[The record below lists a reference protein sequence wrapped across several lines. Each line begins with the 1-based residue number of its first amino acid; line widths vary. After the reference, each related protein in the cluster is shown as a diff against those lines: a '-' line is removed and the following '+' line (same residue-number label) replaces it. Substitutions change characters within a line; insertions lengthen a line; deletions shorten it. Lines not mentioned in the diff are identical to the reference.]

1 MTAPPPDAGVAV
13 RVPGLL
19 REQVVP
25 ERRPVEPPS
34 GVCAL
39 LGRTVGGPR
48 YEPVGLRRPGEFG
61 TVFGGAPDG
70 GALAAAVEGFFACG
84 GGSCCVVRVDPEAD
98 PDWLS
103 RGLAALATRDDVDL
117 VALPDLAAA
126 PATRRLDLQRALLD
140 DCARAGT
147 RFAVLDALPGAT
159 ADDVLAQRSALNSRF
174 GALYFPWLRLADGTV
189 VPPSGH
195 VAGLYA
201 ASDVARG
208 VGAAPANQEVVGVT
222 DLVPPPTS
230 AELAD
235 LTAAGVNPLRALPG
249 RGIRVW
255 GARTLAGADEGEW
268 GAVGVSRLFLSL
280 TRWLAVNGAA
290 LAFEPNDLPLWIRVR
305 RQLSERLWQ
314 MWRDGS
320 LTGATPDAAFYV
332 RCDAETNPV
341 EVRDAGLVVTE
352 IGLAPSVP
360 AEFVVVRLVQQDG
373 RTTLA

>member
-1 MTAPPPDAGVAV
+1 
-13 RVPGLL
+13 
-19 REQVVP
+19 
-25 ERRPVEPPS
+25 
-34 GVCAL
+34 
-39 LGRTVGGPR
+39 
-48 YEPVGLRRPGEFG
+48 
-61 TVFGGAPDG
+61 
-70 GALAAAVEGFFACG
+70 
-84 GGSCCVVRVDPEAD
+84 
-98 PDWLS
+98 
-103 RGLAALATRDDVDL
+103 
-117 VALPDLAAA
+117 
-126 PATRRLDLQRALLD
+126 
-140 DCARAGT
+140 
-147 RFAVLDALPGAT
+147 
-159 ADDVLAQRSALNSRF
+159 
-174 GALYFPWLRLADGTV
+174 
-189 VPPSGH
+189 
-195 VAGLYA
+195 
-201 ASDVARG
+201 
-208 VGAAPANQEVVGVT
+208 
-222 DLVPPPTS
+222 
-230 AELAD
+230 D